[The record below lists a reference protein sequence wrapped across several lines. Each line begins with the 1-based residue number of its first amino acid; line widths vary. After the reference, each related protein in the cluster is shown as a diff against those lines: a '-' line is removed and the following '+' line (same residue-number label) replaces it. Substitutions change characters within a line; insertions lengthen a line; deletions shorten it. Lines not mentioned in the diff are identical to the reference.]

1 MDTKDVETQ
10 FKNVGLHDREELEKL
25 GFFDTD
31 QECEAAI
38 KRTYLEGDP
47 QELDII
53 IEFTQ
58 QCNLRC
64 PYCYQSTW
72 GRKGEIST
80 ETLDYLLVY
89 IRKCFQAIKYKSL
102 RLSLFGG
109 EPLLQ
114 QEKLFY
120 IYKKINELCKQY
132 NVRLTML
139 RPLSIC

>member
-58 QCNLRC
+58 QAR
-64 PYCYQSTW
+64 Q
-72 GRKGEIST
+72 R
-80 ETLDYLLVY
+80 
-89 IRKCFQAIKYKSL
+89 AA
-102 RLSLFGG
+102 
-109 EPLLQ
+109 
-114 QEKLFY
+114 
-120 IYKKINELCKQY
+120 
-132 NVRLTML
+132 
-139 RPLSIC
+139 